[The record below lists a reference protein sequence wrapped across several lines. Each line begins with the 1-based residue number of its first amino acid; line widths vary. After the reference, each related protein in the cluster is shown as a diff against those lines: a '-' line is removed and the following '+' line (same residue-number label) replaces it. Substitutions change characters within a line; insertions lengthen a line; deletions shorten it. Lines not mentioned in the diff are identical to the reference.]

1 MPGRMRVRPLSDE
14 EADRVRDLVP
24 ERGDVP
30 VEEGDGVTLV
40 LEKDLGP
47 VSSRLRALLGG
58 SETVRYELDE
68 RGQAVWG
75 WIDGRRSVEEIADR
89 FADEFDDAAALA
101 RVWTFLRML
110 ADRDAV
116 RLRA

>member
-1 MPGRMRVRPLSDE
+1 MRVRPLSDE
-14 EADRVRDLVP
+14 EADRIRELVP

-58 SETVRYELDE
+58 SETVRYQLDE
-68 RGQAVWG
+68 HGRRVWG
-75 WIDGRRSVEEIADR
+75 LVDGERTVAEIAAI
-89 FADEFDDAAALA
+89 FADEFDDDAAPLA

-110 ADRDAV
+110 AKRDAV
-116 RLRA
+116 RFRER